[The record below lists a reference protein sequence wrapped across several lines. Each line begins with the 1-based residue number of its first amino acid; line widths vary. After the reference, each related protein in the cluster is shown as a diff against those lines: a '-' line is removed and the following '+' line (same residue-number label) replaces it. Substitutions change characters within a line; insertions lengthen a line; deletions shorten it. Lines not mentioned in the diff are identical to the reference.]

1 VKNIIFNQIDKN
13 KKMKIIDHETGKRL
27 KELKTSDPVKANA
40 EKDEFSIESE
50 LSPMDPPDAYST
62 LAQLKNEDVPFN
74 DALNVFVEEH
84 KELSKIINDFE
95 KALSAFK
102 EAQYVINDEINN
114 SFKQFFDFFD
124 NNLLPHNRK
133 EEKILFPILNKAL
146 LANNEHGTGEEPIT
160 AVDLMEDDHIKFIQ
174 LGALTFNLLGLA
186 PRYRDE
192 QARMFTYDVAYNNA
206 KELVELLKLH
216 IFREDNT
223 LFPLAQK
230 FLSKEELKTI
240 QSELH

>member
-1 VKNIIFNQIDKN
+1 
-13 KKMKIIDHETGKRL
+13 MKIIDHETGKRL

-40 EKDEFSIESE
+40 EKDEISIESE

-84 KELSKIINDFE
+84 KELSKIIDDFE

-102 EAQYVINDEINN
+102 EAQYVINDEINS

-133 EEKILFPILNKAL
+133 EEKFFSLF
-146 LANNEHGTGEEPIT
+146 
-160 AVDLMEDDHIKFIQ
+160 
-174 LGALTFNLLGLA
+174 LTKHF
-186 PRYRDE
+186 
-192 QARMFTYDVAYNNA
+192 
-206 KELVELLKLH
+206 
-216 IFREDNT
+216 
-223 LFPLAQK
+223 
-230 FLSKEELKTI
+230 
-240 QSELH
+240 